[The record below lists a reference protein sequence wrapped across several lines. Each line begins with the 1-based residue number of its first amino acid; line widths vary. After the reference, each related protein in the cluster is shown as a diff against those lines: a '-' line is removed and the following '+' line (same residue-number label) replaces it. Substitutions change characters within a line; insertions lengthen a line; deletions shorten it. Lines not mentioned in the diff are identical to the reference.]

1 MNGQRLLSLLALAA
15 FTVLMLAGCEEQKPV
30 TVDAP
35 LLAYSLRWVGVCAV
49 LCSAIG
55 GVCLVLAARNRRK

>member
-1 MNGQRLLSLLALAA
+1 MKSSILPLLVFLAFAA
-15 FTVLMLAGCEEQKPV
+15 LMLAGCEEQKPV
-30 TVDAP
+30 VVDAP
-35 LLAYSLRWVGVCAV
+35 ILAYSLRWVGVCAV

>member
-1 MNGQRLLSLLALAA
+1 MRSRSLLVFLALAA
-15 FTVLMLAGCEEQKPV
+15 LMLTGCEEQKPV

-35 LLAYSLRWVGVCAV
+35 NLAYSLRWVGVCAV
-49 LCSAIG
+49 LCSSIG